1 MGNWAIQHMDDWKI
15 HHTSDMN
22 WVRNEDVRHDG
33 WQYSDNARGW
43 IIKSTT
49 PSAGIRK
56 TFNNALFVGMSKVWS
71 NRIHPRDGGERGA
84 KLDQVRPA
92 GPDSFITGL
101 NLTFRIR
108 DIEDVVMISL

>member
-15 HHTSDMN
+15 HHTTEMN

-56 TFNNALFVGMSKVWS
+56 TFNNALFVGMSKVVYS
-71 NRIHPRDGGERGA
+71 
-84 KLDQVRPA
+84 
-92 GPDSFITGL
+92 TGL
-101 NLTFRIR
+101 VQSILAGNRYDLFFNRFFHSEYGT
-108 DIEDVVMISL
+108 

>member
-15 HHTSDMN
+15 HHTTEMN

-56 TFNNALFVGMSKVWS
+56 TFNNALFVGMSKVVYS
-71 NRIHPRDGGERGA
+71 
-84 KLDQVRPA
+84 
-92 GPDSFITGL
+92 TGL
-101 NLTFRIR
+101 VQSILAGNIYDLFFNRFFSFRIR
-108 DIEDVVMISL
+108 DIEDVVTITLCFKLQ

>member
-33 WQYSDNARGW
+33 WQYSDNGRGW

-56 TFNNALFVGMSKVWS
+56 TFNNALFVGMSKVGFYS
-71 NRIHPRDGGERGA
+71 IFQSSIKGSRNP
-84 KLDQVRPA
+84 
-92 GPDSFITGL
+92 FY
-101 NLTFRIR
+101 F
-108 DIEDVVMISL
+108 

>member
-33 WQYSDNARGW
+33 WQYSDNGRGW

-56 TFNNALFVGMSKVWS
+56 TFNNALFVGMSKVW
-71 NRIHPRDGGERGA
+71 
-84 KLDQVRPA
+84 
-92 GPDSFITGL
+92 FY
-101 NLTFRIR
+101 NLFQ
-108 DIEDVVMISL
+108 SLIKGSRNPFYF

>member
-33 WQYSDNARGW
+33 WQYSDNPRGW

-56 TFNNALFVGMSKVWS
+56 TFNNGLFVGMSKVWS
-71 NRIHPRDGGERGA
+71 IVFIPGGPSPSRG
-84 KLDQVRPA
+84 P
-92 GPDSFITGL
+92 
-101 NLTFRIR
+101 
-108 DIEDVVMISL
+108 